1 MYIEELSGQRFIFHT
16 CFNKCVFNLYSLK
29 FVLCF
34 VCCYIDKSVDVLWN
48 RKCEVV
54 FDLCEENTVI
64 YSSYINVLD
73 KDNPPSIE
81 LVEH

>member
-29 FVLCF
+29 FVLCL

-48 RKCEVV
+48 CGIESVKLSSMCVKKTLSFIR
-54 FDLCEENTVI
+54 VI
-64 YSSYINVLD
+64 
-73 KDNPPSIE
+73 
-81 LVEH
+81 